1 MKDSDVIIIGA
12 GIGGLICAGLLASKG
27 VRVLVLEKNP
37 TPGGYLSSFDRGNF
51 RFDSAVDCFSGLDGK
66 GVIRYV
72 LRALEVE
79 DEIKFVR
86 VNPIRESIFP
96 GLKVI
101 VDGNLKVYVENLKR
115 LFPREKNG
123 IDSFFF
129 SMNQIYSDIA
139 GWAEKLLYDKNES
152 IFPANLVRYSNHT
165 YECLLDEHFKNEK
178 KLKTVLSD
186 RCPFLGL
193 SPSKV
198 SAVNMCALMMSYFD
212 SGAYRAIGGCQK
224 LADTLVKGIKK
235 KGGQVLFKKEASSI
249 QVEKNK
255 ASGVSVLDGTKYT
268 GEIVVSNIDFT
279 LTFTKLLKD
288 SFSKANKET
297 LRKSEISSSFF
308 ILYIG
313 TDKDLTFLQNSS
325 SIGYFPSFNMESFF
339 GSSHSFKESSSFG
352 ITIPTISD
360 RTMAPPGC
368 HSISVHE
375 MADYS
380 YTDSWEEKKHELTSK
395 VLKKAEKVL
404 PGLQKNIMHLEA
416 ASPVTLER
424 FTSNFK
430 GAAYGWQQ
438 LPGKKNLNSKIS
450 NLYIA
455 GHWGEMGG
463 GILASAYSGFKA
475 AKDILKR
482 LSFQN

>member
-1 MKDSDVIIIGA
+1 VKDSDVIIIGA
-12 GIGGLICAGLLASKG
+12 GIGGLICAGLLVSKG
-27 VRVLVLEKNP
+27 VRVLVLEKNQVS
-37 TPGGYLSSFDRGNF
+37 GGYLSSFDRGNF

-115 LFPREKNG
+115 LFPYEKKG
-123 IDSFFF
+123 IDGFFCRM
-129 SMNQIYSDIA
+129 SQIYKNIT
-139 GWAEKLLYDKNES
+139 GWSEKLLYEKDES
-152 IFPANLVRYSNHT
+152 IIPTTLLKYSNHT
-165 YECLLDEHFKNEK
+165 YEDLLDEYIKNEK
-178 KLKTVLSD
+178 KLKAVISD

-198 SAVNMCALMMSYFD
+198 SAVNMCALMMSYFE

-235 KGGQVLFKKEASSI
+235 KGGLVLFKKEVESI
-249 QVEKNK
+249 KLEKNK
-255 ASGVSVLDGTKYT
+255 VSGVSVLDGTEYT
-268 GEIVVSNIDFT
+268 GDFIVSNIDFIG
-279 LTFTKLLKD
+279 TFTKLLKGD
-288 SFSKANKET
+288 FSNGIKEK
-297 LRKSEISSSFF
+297 LRNPEISSSFF

-380 YTDSWEEKKHELTSK
+380 YTDSWKEKKHELTSK